1 MTCPSSSYSKD
12 WFWLAQLLS
21 WQGRARAPRIMPH
34 LETEMKLDFKVHG
47 SAGQSGAAK
56 CRKEFRGPGQQRKGD
71 VLLYFFSKDIKS

>member
-1 MTCPSSSYSKD
+1 
-12 WFWLAQLLS
+12 
-21 WQGRARAPRIMPH
+21 MPH